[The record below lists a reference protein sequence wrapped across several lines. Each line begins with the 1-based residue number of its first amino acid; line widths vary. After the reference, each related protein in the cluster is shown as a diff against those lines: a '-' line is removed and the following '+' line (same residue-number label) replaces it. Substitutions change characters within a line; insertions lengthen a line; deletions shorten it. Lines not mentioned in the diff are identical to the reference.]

1 MSAFC
6 GTITSSGQIT
16 SNGNFSC
23 QYDSGQQ
30 KYTVDY
36 NGNVNAGAS
45 LIVSATQQIPGL
57 SYMLYPYTNGFT
69 LQIFQDVNGVFT
81 PVASSSNFI
90 VKEL

>member
-1 MSAFC
+1 MSTYC

-30 KYTVDY
+30 KYTIDY

-45 LIVSATQQIPGL
+45 LVVSPTQQIPGL

-69 LQIFQDVNGVFT
+69 LQVFQDVNGVFT
-81 PVASSSNFI
+81 PVASSSDFI

>member
-1 MSAFC
+1 MSTYC

-16 SNGNFSC
+16 SNNNFSC

-36 NGNVNAGAS
+36 NGNVAAGAS
-45 LIVSATQQIPGL
+45 VVVSPTQQIPGL
-57 SYMLYPYTNGFT
+57 TYMLYPYTNGFT
-69 LQIFQDVNGVFT
+69 LQVFQDVNGVFT
-81 PVASSSNFI
+81 PVASSSDFI